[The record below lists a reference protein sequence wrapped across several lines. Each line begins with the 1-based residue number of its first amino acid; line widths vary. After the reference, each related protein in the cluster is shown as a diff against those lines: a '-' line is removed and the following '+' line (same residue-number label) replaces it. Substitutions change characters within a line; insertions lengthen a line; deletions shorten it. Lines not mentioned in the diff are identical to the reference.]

1 MVIAINMQYA
11 HEVAIKLQ
19 RCVLEVRMDECGV
32 VRHHII
38 ALIIRWP
45 REVVQSLEDKFWLDN
60 AFRNL
65 DIGVLYITGGI
76 VYRYHRHFNIIVDLE
91 LKSTDSN
98 LRAASTVLS

>member
-65 DIGVLYITGGI
+65 DIGVLYHWGDRID
-76 VYRYHRHFNIIVDLE
+76 HRRFNIIVDLE